1 MILLMNLFLILGTG
15 FATFVAFG
23 VAEGAKNK
31 IISVCLGAAA
41 FVLLVSVL
49 PSANEAPTPSID
61 ASASRSTKALQD
73 KAAVAVTL
81 RNYKGR
87 QRETGVFRHYRQYHL
102 QGEKIGKL

>member
-49 PSANEAPTPSID
+49 PSANEATPSID

-81 RNYKGR
+81 RNYKEKGDSVKL
-87 QRETGVFRHYRQYHL
+87 ECSGTTGNITC
-102 QGEKIGKL
+102 KAKK

>member
-81 RNYKGR
+81 RNYKEKGDSVKL
-87 QRETGVFRHYRQYHL
+87 ECSGTTGNITC
-102 QGEKIGKL
+102 KAKK